1 MIEYKTGDI
10 FTEDVK
16 ALVAPVNCDG
26 FMGRGLA
33 QRFRKEFRDNF
44 DKYFEKCK
52 DGEIKPGNMFVFE
65 TSSNRQSTL
74 DLETQPGNKFASETR
89 RVADPKYI
97 INFPTKRG
105 WRGKS
110 RMEDIES
117 GLESLVEEI
126 QTRRIRSIAIPAL
139 GCGLG
144 GLEWRKVR
152 ELMEAKLK
160 PLAEEDGVRI
170 VIFEPKEDS
179 ETERATLQGNVPNLT
194 AG

>member
-1 MIEYKTGDI
+1 
-10 FTEDVK
+10 
-16 ALVAPVNCDG
+16 
-26 FMGRGLA
+26 
-33 QRFRKEFRDNF
+33 
-44 DKYFEKCK
+44 
-52 DGEIKPGNMFVFE
+52 
-65 TSSNRQSTL
+65 
-74 DLETQPGNKFASETR
+74 
-89 RVADPKYI
+89 
-97 INFPTKRG
+97 
-105 WRGKS
+105 
-110 RMEDIES
+110 MEDIES